1 MGSWKV
7 HYKKFDKKVFSFGVV
22 AIWHRTIWQPY
33 IIHLYNT
40 SNRKANEGV
49 RISHLDLETRMNSR
63 DEFRQGTNIMI
74 RGVGVKDLAET
85 TTGELGGGGG
95 RHFFFI
101 NIY

>member
-22 AIWHRTIWQPY
+22 AIWHQIIWQPY
-33 IIHLYNT
+33 IVHLYIT

-63 DEFRQGTNIMI
+63 DEFRQHYDQG
-74 RGVGVKDLAET
+74 RRSLGPSWT